1 MSEKKFV
8 KLIGR
13 NGKEAIGVWVGDSI
27 KVKNEEGAWTPIT
40 WKDFGGEAEI
50 IHNLDKETA

>member
-50 IHNLDKETA
+50 IHNLDVEA